1 MADNSKNGDRDQGG
15 KRPSGGKTWQER
27 KLEKVNRDDIDVIS
41 RKTMDQSDYIGML
54 NTLDNVLYQLR
65 MNMGR
70 NKNIK
75 FEKAQ
80 EFIERSQKIKEDINL
95 LNAEMCQVMGW
106 EYRPPRGFTNPLEEA
121 EEKGKGKK
129 GAGPK
134 APTAGN
140 LPETAVTAV

>member
-1 MADNSKNGDRDQGG
+1 MEDKTKKGNEYQGG
-15 KRPSGGKTWQER
+15 KKPAGAKTWQER

-80 EFIERSQKIKEDINL
+80 EFIERSQRIKEDINL

-106 EYRPPRGFTNPLEEA
+106 EYRPPRGFTNPLGEV
-121 EEKGKGKK
+121 EEKKKGKK
-129 GAGPK
+129 EAIAK
-134 APTAGN
+134 APASDKLQEEAISAT
-140 LPETAVTAV
+140 